1 MHLKTVGCTEVDSD
15 AQDHGPTS
23 TSHLEP
29 QSQELS
35 FSAECAEEIVALPQL
50 LPATEEL
57 GQLSA
62 APVLCVQSQE
72 DFINEVS
79 SSSAEC
85 ELVY

>member
-1 MHLKTVGCTEVDSD
+1 MVTMRIKTVGSTEVDSD
-15 AQDHGPTS
+15 VREHGPTS
-23 TSHLEP
+23 TSHLEH

-35 FSAECAEEIVALPQL
+35 FSAEWAEEIAALPQL

-57 GQLSA
+57 EQLPA

-79 SSSAEC
+79 SSMAEC
-85 ELVY
+85 E